1 MEALRDKKL
10 VLNFV
15 IDPELL
21 ERIDE
26 YRFRNKFPARAGA
39 VKHLIEKALALDE
52 PPQAAKKKSG
62 KG

>member
-1 MEALRDKKL
+1 MEAIRDKKL

-15 IDPELL
+15 IDHELL

-39 VKHLIEKALALDE
+39 VKHLIETALALDE
-52 PPQAAKKKSG
+52 QPQASKRKAG